1 MEMPHYG
8 YSGTGNMSDND
19 LVDGFLIRAEAL
31 YGPRFPGVT
40 FEVQESPPGGQLH
53 SECDASA
60 NHVII
65 RLPAGQSE
73 YDRAAQLAQ
82 ESIHVLSPAI
92 PDAKVFDIGLATLF
106 AVRCNYPP
114 PPPNR
119 YEYRAACMVVEWL
132 DHLDPNAIKELRLNQ
147 PRVAL
152 IEENEILHACRGL
165 PRYAA
170 HFLVQPIYG

>member
-1 MEMPHYG
+1 MESSQDGNAHYG
-8 YSGTGNMSDND
+8 YSGTGNVSDTD

-31 YGPRFPGVT
+31 YGPRFQGVT
-40 FEVQESPPGGQLH
+40 FEVQESPTGGQLH
-53 SECDASA
+53 SESDASA

-73 YDRAAQLAQ
+73 HDRAAQLAQ
-82 ESIHVLSPAI
+82 ESIHVLSPAV
-92 PDAKVFDIGLATLF
+92 PDAKVFDIGRATLF

-114 PPPNR
+114 PPPDR
-119 YEYRAACMVVEWL
+119 YEYRSACMVVEWL

-152 IEENEILHACRGL
+152 IEENEIHHACRGL
-165 PRYAA
+165 PR
-170 HFLVQPIYG
+170 